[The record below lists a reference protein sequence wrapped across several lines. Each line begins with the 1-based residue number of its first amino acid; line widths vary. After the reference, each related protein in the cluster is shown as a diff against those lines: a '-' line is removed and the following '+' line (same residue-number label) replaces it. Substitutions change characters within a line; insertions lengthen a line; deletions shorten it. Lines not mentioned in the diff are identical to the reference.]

1 MSTYYRDV
9 TRVWSEPPPAL
20 CLVLTRVECSL
31 FSGQHKST
39 AGQTRERGGG
49 HTNINRTPA
58 RSVPLVKQGG
68 GNTDLNIMQAEIMQG
83 GREGGILNI
92 FDNCSRLY
100 FSGFMLDISPHS
112 LTSYCNLVG
121 INL

>member
-1 MSTYYRDV
+1 MSGVDTCPV
-9 TRVWSEPPPAL
+9 LAIQWSTQVH
-20 CLVLTRVECSL
+20 CWSN
-31 FSGQHKST
+31 
-39 AGQTRERGGG
+39 TREGGG

-83 GREGGILNI
+83 GREGGREGGILNI